1 MYRGKRWRPLSSD
14 QLIPGDIVS
23 VGRSLA
29 ENPVPC
35 DILLLRGPCIVDES
49 MLTGESVPQ
58 MKEALENVSLEEGRY
73 LDIEQV
79 RGSGMWREARSPER
93 ASHR

>member
-1 MYRGKRWRPLSSD
+1 MIFPIDQVYRARRWRPIQSD

-23 VGRSLA
+23 VGRSQNDNLI
-29 ENPVPC
+29 PC

-58 MKEALENVSLEEGRY
+58 VKFVFQNTVGMKHLKFNVR
-73 LDIEQV
+73 
-79 RGSGMWREARSPER
+79 
-93 ASHR
+93 

>member
-1 MYRGKRWRPLSSD
+1 MRYMEGSI
-14 QLIPGDIVS
+14 LIREKYAAED
-23 VGRSLA
+23 VGVV
-29 ENPVPC
+29 ETPVH
-35 DILLLRGPCIVDES
+35 RAGERVRYMEVS

-79 RGSGMWREARSPER
+79 RG
-93 ASHR
+93 

>member
-1 MYRGKRWRPLSSD
+1 
-14 QLIPGDIVS
+14 
-23 VGRSLA
+23 
-29 ENPVPC
+29 
-35 DILLLRGPCIVDES
+35 VDES

-79 RGSGMWREARSPER
+79 RG
-93 ASHR
+93 

>member
-1 MYRGKRWRPLSSD
+1 MIFPIDQVYRARRWRPIQSD

-23 VGRSLA
+23 VGRSQNDNLI
-29 ENPVPC
+29 PC

-58 MKEALENVSLEEGRY
+58 VNVCWLVESCLKMLYKIPLEWN
-73 LDIEQV
+73 IQNQ
-79 RGSGMWREARSPER
+79 
-93 ASHR
+93 

>member
-1 MYRGKRWRPLSSD
+1 VRDVEG
-14 QLIPGDIVS
+14 
-23 VGRSLA
+23 
-29 ENPVPC
+29 
-35 DILLLRGPCIVDES
+35 S

-79 RGSGMWREARSPER
+79 RG
-93 ASHR
+93 

>member
-1 MYRGKRWRPLSSD
+1 MRY
-14 QLIPGDIVS
+14 
-23 VGRSLA
+23 
-29 ENPVPC
+29 
-35 DILLLRGPCIVDES
+35 VDES

-79 RGSGMWREARSPER
+79 RG
-93 ASHR
+93 

>member
-1 MYRGKRWRPLSSD
+1 MEG
-14 QLIPGDIVS
+14 
-23 VGRSLA
+23 
-29 ENPVPC
+29 
-35 DILLLRGPCIVDES
+35 S

-79 RGSGMWREARSPER
+79 RG
-93 ASHR
+93 